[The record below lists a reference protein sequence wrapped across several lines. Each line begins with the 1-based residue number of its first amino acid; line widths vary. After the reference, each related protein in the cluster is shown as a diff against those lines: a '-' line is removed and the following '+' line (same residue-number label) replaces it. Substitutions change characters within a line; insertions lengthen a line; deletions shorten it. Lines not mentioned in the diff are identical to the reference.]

1 MESVVIHRKKPS
13 SNRKKVANQLLIEGE
28 IPLEFDDDGKFLISS
43 KLQRNLSA
51 PQMKFPPMY
60 SGLLGYLG
68 YDIVREIEDLPP
80 PANDDLQVPDAILSI
95 IGEVAA
101 FDHWSQRVFLIANAI
116 VKPQSSESEIKE
128 TYYETKS
135 RLDSLMLDGA
145 KPLSEPLLDPDL
157 KIDLVEVKPT
167 ISENDYCEI
176 VEKAKITFSMVI
188 FFR

>member
-1 MESVVIHRKKPS
+1 
-13 SNRKKVANQLLIEGE
+13 
-28 IPLEFDDDGKFLISS
+28 
-43 KLQRNLSA
+43 
-51 PQMKFPPMY
+51 MY

-145 KPLSEPLLDPDL
+145 KPLS
-157 KIDLVEVKPT
+157 
-167 ISENDYCEI
+167 
-176 VEKAKITFSMVI
+176 
-188 FFR
+188 